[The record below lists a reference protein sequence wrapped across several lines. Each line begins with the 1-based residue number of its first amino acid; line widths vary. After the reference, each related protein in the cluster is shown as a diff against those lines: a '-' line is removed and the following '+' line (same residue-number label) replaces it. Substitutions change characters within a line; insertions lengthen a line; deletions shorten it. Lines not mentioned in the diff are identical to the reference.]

1 MIEEIKWQ
9 QMISNLRGT
18 GLSYIEISM
27 LTGFTSAEVA
37 LMHSGEYEP
46 PYLPIIKLLDLHLDA
61 CPTRHN
67 MVGIKSLEEY
77 DV

>member
-9 QMISNLRGT
+9 QMISNLRVA

-27 LTGFTSAEVA
+27 LTGFTSAEIA
-37 LMHSGEYEP
+37 QMHKGDYEP
-46 PYLPIIKLLDLHLDA
+46 PYLQIIKLLDLHLDA

-67 MVGIKSLEEY
+67 MVGIKCPEELI
-77 DV
+77 

>member
-9 QMISNLRGT
+9 KMISNLRES

-27 LTGFTSAEVA
+27 LTGFTSAEIA
-37 LMHSGEYEP
+37 RMHSGDYEP

-61 CPTRHN
+61 CPNKHTK
-67 MVGIKSLEEY
+67 VGIKCPEELI
-77 DV
+77 